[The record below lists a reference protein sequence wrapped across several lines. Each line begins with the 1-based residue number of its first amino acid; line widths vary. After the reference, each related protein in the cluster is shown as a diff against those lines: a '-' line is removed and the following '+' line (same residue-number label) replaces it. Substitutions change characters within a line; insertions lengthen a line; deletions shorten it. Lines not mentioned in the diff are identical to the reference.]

1 MSGATLFVSSCAI
14 VALTIVNLGVGP
26 SINSKIGTWSSLNCL
41 KLSDELDERIKNDPN
56 ITETDKEKDNKEITK
71 CKNRKTMYEMEYTS
85 FIFNAGIGFIC
96 TLLGLFGLQK
106 EMEKKTGIIG
116 MALGIIGFVLTLV
129 YVIYNGI
136 VYTNY
141 YDNAIFKIDGDGAV
155 ATLVEGE
162 TNKYKCLYFN
172 EANDTEALYAKYSD
186 LIKSQYNYNRELVV
200 FFNDDYPEKQVCNV
214 YNKYNREQLNCD
226 KEQFFNI
233 SMNYTDKE
241 ENSQRCE
248 RLYYLNF
255 IEDYSNY
262 DKSARFL
269 GCLILSIFTLLCYC
283 GMAFSG
289 FMIFKGESG
298 EQNVP
303 NA

>member
-26 SINSKIGTWSSLNCL
+26 SINSKIGIWSSLNCL

-56 ITETDKEKDNKEITK
+56 ITETDKEKENKKITK
-71 CKNRKTMYEMEYTS
+71 CKNQKTMYEMEYTS

-186 LIKSQYNYNRELVV
+186 LIKSQYNYNRDLVDS
-200 FFNDDYPEKQVCNV
+200 F
-214 YNKYNREQLNCD
+214 
-226 KEQFFNI
+226 
-233 SMNYTDKE
+233 TDKHHDKFYCTVNKDLYRSNCAQYE
-241 ENSQRCE
+241 IWEVNNTYFDDDWENEYPCKK
-248 RLYYLNF
+248 LYYPYFLNDF
-255 IEDYSNY
+255 KSYTNY

-269 GCLILSIFTLLCYC
+269 TVLILSVFIVLCHI
-283 GMAFSG
+283 GLVFSG
-289 FMIFKGESG
+289 FKLFKGATSI
-298 EQNVP
+298 
-303 NA
+303 